1 MIQLLGEIGENI
13 CYAGKGVDLNDPIQ
27 PVQLPRGHGGV
38 AILWNKTLDKFIT
51 SLPDGGERIQCI
63 QFKDQH
69 YPKPVLI
76 VSAYFPTRG
85 VNSDDQYMDCLVQ
98 LEEILNK
105 YIDSHLNDS
114 PLISGSYSTIRVHLG
129 GTSLSLSDS
138 TLLRV
143 GLVPVTCHC
152 LTYK

>member
-1 MIQLLGEIGENI
+1 MKICSYNCKNIKTSGLAINELFEKDYQILLIQEHWLFQFQIQLLGEIGENI

-76 VSAYFPTRG
+76 VSAYFPTGG
-85 VNSDDQYMDCLVQ
+85 VDSDDQYMDCLVQ
-98 LEEILNK
+98 LEQI
-105 YIDSHLNDS
+105 Y
-114 PLISGSYSTIRVHLG
+114 R
-129 GTSLSLSDS
+129 LS
-138 TLLRV
+138 
-143 GLVPVTCHC
+143 
-152 LTYK
+152 